1 MADQSFRAL
10 VVRKHVDGTCTR
22 AIEERQVGDL
32 PAGTVLVRVLYSS
45 LNYKDALSGSGNT
58 GVSKYYPHTPG
69 IDAAGVVAYSTDSAF
84 KEGDEVLCT
93 GYDLGMNT
101 SGGLAQYIRVP
112 AEWLVRKPESL
123 SFLETMQLG
132 TAGYTAA
139 LSVLTLQDNGVRP
152 DKGEVLVSGAT
163 GGVGS
168 IAVHLLSQLGYR
180 VIALTSK
187 AHAKPYLN
195 DLGASGIESPPQFLA
210 NKDRLLLSARWA
222 GVIDTVGGDI
232 LATAVKSTRF
242 DGVVA
247 ICGNAASHE
256 IALNVYPF
264 ILRGVHLIG
273 IYSADTPMDKRL
285 RVWEKL
291 AGEWKLPKI
300 AQLSRVIPLGQ
311 VSTEMDAMLAGQ
323 GKGRVVVDVQED

>member
-10 VVRKHVDGTCTR
+10 VVRKGADGAYTR
-22 AIEERQVGDL
+22 AIEERQVEDL
-32 PAGTVLVRVLYSS
+32 PAGAVLVRVLYSS

-69 IDAAGVVAYSTDSAF
+69 IDAAGVVAHSTDPAF
-84 KEGDEVLCT
+84 KKGDEVLCT

-101 SGGLAQYIRVP
+101 SGGLGQYIRVP
-112 AEWLVRKPESL
+112 GEWLVRKPETL
-123 SFLETMQLG
+123 SFLESMRLG

-139 LSVLTLQDNGVRP
+139 LSVLTLQDNGVVP
-152 DKGEVLVSGAT
+152 AKGEVLVSGAT
-163 GGVGS
+163 GGLGS
-168 IAVHLLSQLGYR
+168 IAVHLLSQLGYK

-187 AHAKPYLN
+187 AHAADYLHE
-195 DLGASGIESPPQFLA
+195 LGASGIESPSQFLA
-210 NKDRLLLSARWA
+210 NKDKLLLSARWA
-222 GVIDTVGGDI
+222 GVIDTVGGEI

-256 IALNVYPF
+256 ISLNVYPF

-273 IYSADTPMDKRL
+273 IYSADTPMKKRL

-291 AGEWKLPKI
+291 AGEWKLPKMK
-300 AQLSRVIPLGQ
+300 QLSRIISLNQ
-311 VSTEMDAMLAGQ
+311 VPDEMDAMLAGQ
-323 GKGRVVVDVQED
+323 AHGRVVVDMQEV

>member
-1 MADQSFRAL
+1 MADQSFLAL
-10 VVRKHVDGTCTR
+10 VARKDADGTCTR
-22 AIEERQVGDL
+22 AIEERQVEDL
-32 PAGTVLVRVLYSS
+32 PAGAVLVRVLYSS

-58 GVSKYYPHTPG
+58 GVSKHYPHTPG
-69 IDAAGVVAYSTDSAF
+69 IDATGVVVYSSDPAF
-84 KEGDEVLCT
+84 EEGDEVLCT

-101 SGGLAQYIRVP
+101 SGGLGQFIRVP
-112 AEWLVRKPESL
+112 AEWLVRKPKTL
-123 SFLETMQLG
+123 TFLESMQLG

-139 LSVLTLQDNGVRP
+139 LSVLTLQDNGVMP
-152 DKGEVLVSGAT
+152 VKGEILVSGAT

-168 IAVHLLSQLGYR
+168 IATHLLSQLGYR
-180 VIALTSK
+180 VVALTSK
-187 AHAKPYLN
+187 DDAADYLRN
-195 DLGASGIESPPQFLA
+195 LGAAGIESPQHFLA

-222 GVIDTVGGDI
+222 GVVDTVGGDI
-232 LATAVKSTRF
+232 LATAVKSTCF

-256 IALNVYPF
+256 IPLNVYPF

-291 AGEWKLPKI
+291 VGEWKLPKM
-300 AQLSRVIPLGQ
+300 AQLSRIIPLGQ
-311 VSTEMDAMLAGQ
+311 VPAEMDAMLAGK
-323 GKGRVVVDVQED
+323 GKGRVVVDVQEV